1 MSAMDLLTAIQVWFQ
16 NSRFRGNDGV
26 CTSRLC
32 AFASLR
38 YFTREPPP
46 PIISREVRPL
56 PKSRIRKTM
65 FALAAAI
72 SLAFAAFACA
82 GDDDSRV
89 AVFAA
94 ASLEAPLSELAERY
108 ETERGVRV
116 SASFGGSQALARQI
130 ALGAPADVFF
140 SAGSPPMRSLI
151 SEGLV
156 NPEDVSR
163 PISNE
168 LVVVASPALAPSLMS
183 LESLAAPSV
192 GAIAMPDPN
201 LAPAGW
207 YAERALASA
216 GLREALRPKTVE
228 TPNVRAAL
236 AAVSAGVAD
245 AGFVYRTD
253 ARTAPELRA
262 AFAVPPALHPPIR
275 YQVAPIVGSPNPAAA
290 RDLAEFLASPEA
302 ADVFAAHG
310 FGAGDSPPSE
320 IAPPTP
326 PSALDGFPFRTLA
339 ITLQVAVA
347 ATLMNIPLA
356 LALGWLVAKKRVRG
370 RFFLDALAS
379 LPLALPP
386 VAIGYALLLAVG
398 PNGPVGRVAEE
409 LFGARIVLTWFAA
422 ALAAAVVSFPLVA
435 RAFITAMEGVDER
448 IERSAR
454 SLGAGPMRVFFTIT
468 LPIARRGILAGAL
481 LGFVRALSEFGAT
494 IVVAGNV
501 RGETQTLPLAIYENI
516 QLGRDSQ
523 TLVLVALSV
532 ALAAVSVAVHNWL
545 MAKGGRR

>member
-1 MSAMDLLTAIQVWFQ
+1 M
-16 NSRFRGNDGV
+16 
-26 CTSRLC
+26 
-32 AFASLR
+32 
-38 YFTREPPP
+38 
-46 PIISREVRPL
+46 

-65 FALAAAI
+65 IALAAAL
-72 SLAFAAFACA
+72 SLSLSLAAFACA

-89 AVFAA
+89 SVFAA
-94 ASLEAPLSELAERY
+94 ASLEGPLSELAERY
-108 ETERGVRV
+108 ETRRGVRV

-130 ALGAPADVFF
+130 ALGAPADMFF
-140 SAGSPPMRSLI
+140 SAGAPPMRSLI
-151 SEGLV
+151 GEGIV
-156 NPEDVSR
+156 NPEDVAS
-163 PISNE
+163 PLSNE
-168 LVVVASPALAPSLMS
+168 LVVVASPALAPSLTS

-192 GAIAMPDPN
+192 GAIAMPNPA

-207 YAERALASA
+207 YAERALESA
-216 GLREALRPKTVE
+216 GLRDALRPKTVE

-253 ARTAPELRA
+253 ARTAPELRV
-262 AFAVPPALHPPIR
+262 AFAVPPALHPPAR
-275 YQVAPIVGSPNPAAA
+275 YQVAPIIGSPNPAAA
-290 RDLAEFLASPEA
+290 RDLADFMSSPEA
-302 ADVFAAHG
+302 AAVFAAHG
-310 FGAGDSPPSE
+310 FGMGDSPLSE
-320 IAPPTP
+320 AASAPP
-326 PSALDGFPFRTLA
+326 PSALGGFPFRTLA
-339 ITLQVAVA
+339 ITLQVAVV

-356 LALGWLVAKKRVRG
+356 LALGWLVAKRRVRG

-398 PNGPVGRVAEE
+398 PNGPIGRVAED

-523 TLVLVALSV
+523 TLVLVALSI

-545 MAKGGRR
+545 MAKGARR

>member
-1 MSAMDLLTAIQVWFQ
+1 M
-16 NSRFRGNDGV
+16 
-26 CTSRLC
+26 
-32 AFASLR
+32 
-38 YFTREPPP
+38 
-46 PIISREVRPL
+46 

-65 FALAAAI
+65 IALAAAI

-89 AVFAA
+89 AVFTA
-94 ASLEAPLSELAERY
+94 ASLEAPLSELAEHY
-108 ETERGVRV
+108 EAARGVRV

-140 SAGSPPMRSLI
+140 SAGAPPMRSLI
-151 SEGLV
+151 GEGLV
-156 NPEDVSR
+156 NAEHVSS
-163 PISNE
+163 PLSNE
-168 LVVVASPALAPSLMS
+168 LVVVASPALAPSLAS
-183 LESLAAPSV
+183 LESLAAPGV
-192 GAIAMPDPN
+192 GAIAMPDPEI
-201 LAPAGW
+201 APAGW
-207 YAERALASA
+207 YAERALESA

-228 TPNVRAAL
+228 TANVRAAL

-275 YQVAPIVGSPNPAAA
+275 YQVAPIIGSPNPDAA
-290 RDLAEFLASPEA
+290 RDLADFLASSEA
-302 ADVFAAHG
+302 AAVFAAHE
-310 FGAGDSPPSE
+310 FGAGDSPASE
-320 IAPPTP
+320 SASMSAPP
-326 PSALDGFPFRTLA
+326 PSALGGFPFRTLA

-398 PNGPVGRVAEE
+398 PNGPIGRVAED

-422 ALAAAVVSFPLVA
+422 ALAAAAVSFPLIA

-545 MAKGGRR
+545 MAKGERR

>member
-1 MSAMDLLTAIQVWFQ
+1 M
-16 NSRFRGNDGV
+16 
-26 CTSRLC
+26 
-32 AFASLR
+32 
-38 YFTREPPP
+38 
-46 PIISREVRPL
+46 

-65 FALAAAI
+65 IALAAAF
-72 SLAFAAFACA
+72 SLAFAAASACA

-89 AVFAA
+89 SVFAA

-108 ETERGVRV
+108 ETRRGVRV

-130 ALGAPADVFF
+130 AIGAPADVFF
-140 SAGSPPMRSLI
+140 SAGAPPMRSLI
-151 SEGLV
+151 GEGLV
-156 NPEDVSR
+156 NPEDVSS
-163 PISNE
+163 PLSNE
-168 LVVVASPALAPSLMS
+168 LVVVASPALAPSLAS

-192 GAIAMPDPN
+192 GAIAMPDPD

-228 TPNVRAAL
+228 TANVRAAL

-253 ARTAPELRA
+253 ARTAPGLRA
-262 AFAVPPALHPPIR
+262 AFAVPPALHPPVR
-275 YQVAPIVGSPNPAAA
+275 YQVAPIIGSPNPAAA
-290 RDLAEFLASPEA
+290 RDLADFLASPEA
-302 ADVFAAHG
+302 AAVFAAHG

-320 IAPPTP
+320 SASPSAPP
-326 PSALDGFPFRTLA
+326 PSALGGFPFRTLA
-339 ITLQVAVA
+339 ITLQVAAV

-398 PNGPVGRVAEE
+398 PNGPVGRVAED

-448 IERSAR
+448 VERSAR

-523 TLVLVALSV
+523 TLVLVALSI

-545 MAKGGRR
+545 MAKGERR

>member
-1 MSAMDLLTAIQVWFQ
+1 M
-16 NSRFRGNDGV
+16 
-26 CTSRLC
+26 
-32 AFASLR
+32 
-38 YFTREPPP
+38 
-46 PIISREVRPL
+46 
-56 PKSRIRKTM
+56 PKSRIRKT
-65 FALAAAI
+65 ALSLAAAL

-82 GDDDSRV
+82 GDDRRV

-94 ASLEAPLSELAERY
+94 ASLEAPLAELAERY
-108 ETERGVRV
+108 EAARGVSV
-116 SASFGGSQALARQI
+116 SVSLGGSQSLARQV
-130 ALGAPADVFF
+130 ALGALADVFF
-140 SAGSPPMRSLI
+140 SAGAPPMRSLI
-151 SEGLV
+151 GDGLV
-156 NPEDVSR
+156 NMEDVAS
-163 PISNE
+163 PLSNE
-168 LVVVASPALAPSLMS
+168 LVVVASPALAPALES
-183 LESLAAPSV
+183 LESLAAPRA
-192 GAIAMPDPN
+192 GAVAMPDPA

-228 TPNVRAAL
+228 TANVRAAL

-253 ARTAPELRA
+253 ARTAPELRV
-262 AFAVPPALHPPIR
+262 AFAVPPELHPPIR
-275 YQVAPIVGSPNPAAA
+275 YQVAPVAGSPNPDAA
-290 RDLAEFLASPEA
+290 RELAGFLASSEA
-302 ADVFAAHG
+302 AAVFAAHG
-310 FGAGDSPPSE
+310 FGAEGSPPPSE
-320 IAPPTP
+320 FSPAPP
-326 PSALDGFPFRTLA
+326 PSALGGFPFRTLA

-347 ATLMNIPLA
+347 ATLMNIPPA
-356 LALGWLVAKKRVRG
+356 LALSWLVVKRRVRG

-422 ALAAAVVSFPLVA
+422 ALAAAAVSFPLVA
-435 RAFITAMEGVDER
+435 RAFMSAMEGVDER
-448 IERSAR
+448 VERSAR
-454 SLGAGPMRVFFTIT
+454 SLGAGPLRAFFTVT

-532 ALAAVSVAVHNWL
+532 ALAAASVAVHNWML
-545 MAKGGRR
+545 ARGGRR

>member
-1 MSAMDLLTAIQVWFQ
+1 M
-16 NSRFRGNDGV
+16 
-26 CTSRLC
+26 
-32 AFASLR
+32 
-38 YFTREPPP
+38 
-46 PIISREVRPL
+46 
-56 PKSRIRKTM
+56 SRIRKTM
-65 FALAAAI
+65 FALAAAL

-116 SASFGGSQALARQI
+116 SASFGGSQALARQV

-140 SAGSPPMRSLI
+140 SAGAPPMRSLVG
-151 SEGLV
+151 EGLV
-156 NPEDVSR
+156 NPEDVAS
-163 PISNE
+163 PLSNE
-168 LVVVASPALAPSLMS
+168 LVVVASPALAPSLTS

-192 GAIAMPDPN
+192 GAIAMPDPD

-275 YQVAPIVGSPNPAAA
+275 YQVAPIIGSPNPAAA
-290 RDLAEFLASPEA
+290 RDLADFLASPEA
-302 ADVFAAHG
+302 ANVFAAHG

-320 IAPPTP
+320 SAS
-326 PSALDGFPFRTLA
+326 PSAPLTTSALGGFPFRTLA
-339 ITLQVAVA
+339 ITLQVAVV

-422 ALAAAVVSFPLVA
+422 ALAAAVVSFPLVS
-435 RAFITAMEGVDER
+435 RAFTTAMEGVDER

-454 SLGAGPMRVFFTIT
+454 SLGAGPLRVFFTVT

-532 ALAAVSVAVHNWL
+532 TLAAVSVAVHNWL
-545 MAKGGRR
+545 MAKGERR

>member
-1 MSAMDLLTAIQVWFQ
+1 M
-16 NSRFRGNDGV
+16 
-26 CTSRLC
+26 
-32 AFASLR
+32 
-38 YFTREPPP
+38 
-46 PIISREVRPL
+46 

-65 FALAAAI
+65 FALAAAL
-72 SLAFAAFACA
+72 SLSFAAFACA
-82 GDDDSRV
+82 GDGDSRV

-94 ASLEAPLSELAERY
+94 ASLEGPLSELAERY

-116 SASFGGSQALARQI
+116 SVSFGGSHALARQV

-140 SAGSPPMRSLI
+140 SAGAPPMRSLI
-151 SEGLV
+151 GEGLV
-156 NPEDVSR
+156 NPEDVSS
-163 PISNE
+163 PLSNE
-168 LVVVASPALAPSLMS
+168 LVVVASPALAPSLTS
-183 LESLAAPSV
+183 LESLAAPGV
-192 GAIAMPDPN
+192 GAIAMPDPA

-207 YAERALASA
+207 YAARALASA

-253 ARTAPELRA
+253 IRTAPELRA
-262 AFAVPPALHPPIR
+262 AFAVPPTLHPSIR
-275 YQVAPIVGSPNPAAA
+275 YQVAPIIGSPNPAAA
-290 RDLAEFLASPEA
+290 RDLADFLASPEA
-302 ADVFAAHG
+302 AAVFAAHG
-310 FGAGDSPPSE
+310 FGAGDSPASE
-320 IAPPTP
+320 TEPPP
-326 PSALDGFPFRTLA
+326 PSPTSALGGFPFRTLA
-339 ITLQVAVA
+339 ITLQVAVV

-398 PNGPVGRVAEE
+398 PNGPIGRVAEE

-545 MAKGGRR
+545 MAKGERR

>member
-1 MSAMDLLTAIQVWFQ
+1 MPQ
-16 NSRFRGNDGV
+16 
-26 CTSRLC
+26 
-32 AFASLR
+32 
-38 YFTREPPP
+38 
-46 PIISREVRPL
+46 
-56 PKSRIRKTM
+56 SRIRKTM
-65 FALAAAI
+65 LALAAAL
-72 SLAFAAFACA
+72 SLSFAALSCA
-82 GDDDSRV
+82 DDDSRV
-89 AVFAA
+89 ALFAA
-94 ASLEAPLSELAERY
+94 ASLDAPLSELAERY
-108 ETERGVRV
+108 ETQSGVRASV
-116 SASFGGSQALARQI
+116 SLGGSQALARQI

-140 SAGSPPMRSLI
+140 SAGAPPMRSLI
-151 SEGLV
+151 GEGLV
-156 NPEDVSR
+156 NPEDVAA
-163 PISNE
+163 PLSNE
-168 LVVVASPALAPSLMS
+168 LVVVASPALAPSLTS

-192 GAIAMPDPN
+192 EALAMPDPA

-207 YAERALASA
+207 YAARALSSA
-216 GLREALRPKTVE
+216 GLRDALRPKTVE

-275 YQVAPIVGSPNPAAA
+275 YQVAPVIGAPNPAAA
-290 RDLAEFLASPEA
+290 RDLARFLASPEA
-302 ADVFAAHG
+302 AAVFAAHG
-310 FGAGDSPPSE
+310 FGAGDARLSE
-320 IAPPTP
+320 SLSETETETETAPPTP
-326 PSALDGFPFRTLA
+326 PSALGGFPFRTLA
-339 ITLQVAVA
+339 ITLQVALV

-386 VAIGYALLLAVG
+386 VAIGYALLLAVA
-398 PNGPVGRVAEE
+398 PNAPLGRLAES

-422 ALAAAVVSFPLVA
+422 ALAAAVVSFPLVS
-435 RAFITAMEGVDER
+435 RAFTTAMEGVDER

-454 SLGAGPMRVFFTIT
+454 SLGAGPLRVFFTVT

-494 IVVAGNV
+494 IVVAGNM

-516 QLGRDSQ
+516 QLGRDSR
-523 TLVLVALSV
+523 TLVLIALSI

-545 MAKGGRR
+545 MSKGERR